1 MVDPYPNL
9 DQHDPA
15 SAVAILIG
23 DPHAY
28 LLSVAAWLG
37 EAGLAIPDYHT
48 EAHRPTDHFLRIP
61 VEHAA
66 VDLGW
71 NSADGWFYLV
81 HIGGGPASMAGE
93 VAVDPAGE
101 PEDVVA
107 AVLPVLDEVRAAVT
121 R

>member
-1 MVDPYPNL
+1 MKPHPDLEHN
-9 DQHDPA
+9 DTAAAA
-15 SAVAILIG
+15 SLLIG

-28 LLSVAAWLG
+28 LLSVADWLG
-37 EAGLAIPDYHT
+37 QAGVAVPEYYTEPHT
-48 EAHRPTDHFLRIP
+48 PTDHFLRIP
-61 VEHAA
+61 VERAV

-71 NSADGWFYLV
+71 NATTGWFYLV
-81 HIGGGPASMAGE
+81 HVGGGPASTTGE